1 MNYRTTVALET
12 LESRTLFSGTP
23 SATILADQAA
33 ITTAKDQLAADKTA
47 GKQTVLADKLQ
58 LMQDQST
65 KSNTLA
71 PLQLQLQTD
80 IGAENAALRTD
91 AKNAL
96 TTRIADFTAIRNDY
110 IKLLG
115 DLGNTSAENADHAQL
130 NTDQATLQS
139 DNTAAKVTASDTRS
153 TYRTIILNDRLA
165 ITNARVGNDPTINND
180 KIKLL
185 NDQLAEA
192 NTILADK
199 EAITSA
205 ELKLAQDQAAGA

>member
-23 SATILADQAA
+23 SPTILADEAA
-33 ITTAKDQLAADKTA
+33 VTTAKDQLSADKTA
-47 GKQTVLADKLQ
+47 GKQTVLADRLQ
-58 LMQDQST
+58 LMQDRAT
-65 KSNTLA
+65 KNNALA
-71 PLQLQLQTD
+71 PLLLQLQTD
-80 IGAENAALRTD
+80 ITAENTALRTD

-96 TTRIADFTAIRNDY
+96 TTRITDYTAISNDY
-110 IKLLG
+110 TKILG
-115 DLGNTSAENADHAQL
+115 DLGNNSAETADHAQL
-130 NTDQATLQS
+130 ATDQATLAS
-139 DNTAAKVTASDTRS
+139 DNTAAKLTASDTRS
-153 TYRTIILNDRLA
+153 TYKTIILNDRLA
-165 ITNARVGNDPTINND
+165 ITNARIGDDPAVNAD

-205 ELKLAQDQAAGA
+205 ELKLAQDLQMGA